1 MSEADLKML
10 MAAFERLDRECDTP
24 EKARRQLQS
33 EGLLDANGKLPAE
46 YGGEGAEISW
56 Q

>member
-1 MSEADLKML
+1 MSEADLQML
-10 MAAFERLDRECDTP
+10 IAEFERQLRECDTP
-24 EKARRQLQS
+24 EKAIAQLQK

-46 YGGEGAEISW
+46 YGGEGAETIW

>member
-1 MSEADLKML
+1 MSESDLKML
-10 MAAFERLDRECDTP
+10 MAEFERLDRECDTP
-24 EKARRQLQS
+24 EKAVAQLQK

-46 YGGEGAEISW
+46 YGGEGASTIW

>member
-1 MSEADLKML
+1 MSESDLQIL
-10 MAAFERLDRECDTP
+10 IAAVDRLDRECDTP
-24 EKARRQLQS
+24 EKATRQLQS

-46 YGGEGAEISW
+46 YGGEGAETAW